1 IWMLLQVKVF
11 IHCTVVRLFTCTGQG
26 FIACRLEYIVF
37 WFLIKSFPYAYL
49 SYDLF
54 HANLTPLG
62 WSQVDN
68 LRKHVK
74 TSDVS
79 KGIELVIVSP
89 LLRTMQTAV
98 GVFGGEAYTDG
109 ITAPPLMNDN
119 VGDIE
124 QCREHL
130 GVHPCDK
137 RRSIT
142 EYRNIYLLAIAI
154 LSSLY
159 NGGILFLKVKG
170 KQLLQPRMA
179 AIIDFAGDQ

>member
-1 IWMLLQVKVF
+1 MPVVITHDHILLNSAFVPTPISQHRPAIFPPSQRSPPRILRFSHRSDMDAAASQGLYPLHRCKTLHL
-11 IHCTVVRLFTCTGQG
+11 ISTGQG

-119 VGDIE
+119 VGDSDRP
-124 QCREHL
+124 Q
-130 GVHPCDK
+130 
-137 RRSIT
+137 
-142 EYRNIYLLAIAI
+142 
-154 LSSLY
+154 
-159 NGGILFLKVKG
+159 FLV
-170 KQLLQPRMA
+170 
-179 AIIDFAGDQ
+179 